1 MSGIYSKK
9 AKAICKIPCSNAEVV
24 YINFVPI
31 LSPYAPNIGAEIKA
45 AKWVI
50 PNTNPY

>member
-9 AKAICKIPCSNAEVV
+9 AKAIPTIACKNAPVL
-24 YINFVPI
+24 YIIFAPI
-31 LSPYAPNIGAEIKA
+31 LAPYAPNIGEQINA
-45 AKWVI
+45 AKLVI